1 MTKGRNDAAQRS
13 KLVIDRGSRKLLRLR
28 SCRVDS
34 VTLSVNLGQ
43 LNGYGIVTS
52 VFVRDSSGGS

>member
-1 MTKGRNDAAQRS
+1 MAQRS
-13 KLVIDRGSRKLLRLR
+13 NLVIDRGSRKLLRLR